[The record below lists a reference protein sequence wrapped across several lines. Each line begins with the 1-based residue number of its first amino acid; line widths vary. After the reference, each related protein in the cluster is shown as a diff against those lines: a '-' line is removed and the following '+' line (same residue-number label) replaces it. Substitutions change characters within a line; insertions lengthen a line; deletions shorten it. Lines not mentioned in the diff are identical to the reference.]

1 MIQLH
6 TNDAAASEYEKYAE
20 ISVLPEYN
28 VVHPGLESADW
39 FLKVLKPKTGETLID
54 IGCGSGL
61 AGLKLQAHGLRVMWL
76 DLVDVR
82 LDPKIDRKDFIK
94 TTLWDSTWHLKR
106 KIGWDYGFCCDV
118 MEHLPTEYTMLV
130 ADRIISCCRT
140 SWLQIACV
148 PETHGALINK
158 PLHLTV
164 ENFEWWRDRLA
175 SLGDLVDARDIFPR
189 ALFVVKR

>member
-6 TNDAAASEYEKYAE
+6 INDAAASERDKYAE
-20 ISVLPEYN
+20 ISILPEYN
-28 VVHPGLESADW
+28 VVHPGEESADW
-39 FLKVLKPKTGETLID
+39 FMKVVKPRVGETLID
-54 IGCGSGL
+54 IGCGTGG
-61 AGLKLQAHGLRVMWL
+61 AGLKLQKFGLRVTWL
-76 DLVDVR
+76 DLVNVR
-82 LDPKIDRKDFIK
+82 LDPKIDRKDFIH
-94 TTLWDSTWHLKR
+94 TTLWDRQWPLNR
-106 KIGWDYGFCCDV
+106 RMGWDYGFCCDV
-118 MEHLPTEYTMLV
+118 MEHLPPEYTMLV

-140 SWLQIACV
+140 AWLQIACV

-175 SLGDLVDARDIFPR
+175 SLGTLTEARDIFPR